1 MSEPDRRPWLIL
13 SKREAEA
20 LYNATVLSE
29 DMDED
34 LVRALRQIQLQ
45 LEWIESGHGEPPN
58 VNKALVRD
66 LNAMHPRPKP

>member
-13 SKREAEA
+13 SLREATA
-20 LYNATVLSE
+20 LYNAAFLSS
-29 DMDED
+29 DMNED

-45 LEWIESGHGEPPN
+45 TSWIESGNGEEPN

-66 LNAMHPRPKP
+66 FNAMHPRPEP